1 MLSREKRE
9 RGKEA
14 LDDSGPGQLFQAL
27 MAGAALIGSQ
37 VTGKR
42 TATRGRLSCRELV
55 ASTKDKRGG
64 EEAGDDWE
72 EQGEREGRVVVYAGV
87 HDFYCFYSGIVLVLR
102 IIISW
107 ADRR

>member
-64 EEAGDDWE
+64 EEAGDDGE

-87 HDFYCFYSGIVLVLR
+87 HGFYCFYSGIVLVLR
-102 IIISW
+102 IIIS
-107 ADRR
+107 